1 MGEVQAAAGA
11 LGLEVVALEIR
22 QAAEIA
28 PAVETIKGRVDAL
41 YVAAAPLL
49 TTNRVRINTLA
60 LAARLPT
67 MHTFREWV
75 EAGGL
80 MSYGA
85 NFPDSFRRAAD
96 FVDKILRGAKPADI
110 PVEQPTKFD
119 LIINITTAKALGL
132 EIPPKLLALAD
143 EVIE

>member
-67 MHTFREWV
+67 MHSFREWV
-75 EAGGL
+75 EAAGL

-85 NFPDSFRRAAD
+85 NLSDLFRRAAD
-96 FVDKILRGAKPADI
+96 RLNDEIDQNFGHVASAVNA
-110 PVEQPTKFD
+110 PV
-119 LIINITTAKALGL
+119 NAATTIRRSRSRTLPGFGR
-132 EIPPKLLALAD
+132 
-143 EVIE
+143 